1 MTEDQINYTGMSKT
15 NMAYMAL
22 KILIWTLNDKIT
34 ARVNAI
40 LDFLTDID
48 NYSEIQEMDTTGATK
63 DQNVLWFVAGDD
75 AYHICNGLK
84 GYYFDEGDNTNFEA
98 VKYSFWDFMKCK
110 KAVALD
116 RMKLIHS
123 KVSLITIGDLKD
135 YSIVASDVT
144 NLGTAIADFEAAQPK
159 KRILVA
165 DKKVAT
171 AKIAEDIA
179 GIMKEYIS
187 LDFLVDGMKR
197 AQPAFTEGYHSTR
210 TIYDL
215 GTGHDTVELNVGP
228 EMCATAFENRF
239 EAGFSFLVRNYAD
252 VGILAGL
259 SSSANGKPE
268 STPVE
273 IAAKSEAVLVVPKEA
288 IGMLT
293 RFLSIQNE
301 SKLYSARVTII
312 MSHEVS
318 TSDAMKIILTGI
330 PK

>member
-1 MTEDQINYTGMSKT
+1 MTEEQINYTGMSKT
-15 NMAYMAL
+15 NMAYMML
-22 KILIWTLNDKIT
+22 KILIWTLNLKIT

-40 LDFLTDID
+40 RDFITDID
-48 NYSEIQEMDTTGATK
+48 NYSEVQEMSTTGATK
-63 DQNVLWFVAGDD
+63 DQNVLWFLAADD
-75 AYHICNGLK
+75 AIHICTGLK

-110 KAVALD
+110 KSVALD
-116 RMKLIHS
+116 RMKLIHT
-123 KVSLITIGDLKD
+123 KASLITITDLKD
-135 YSIVASDVT
+135 YSIVASDLT
-144 NLGTAIADFEAAQPK
+144 NFSAAIAAFEDAQPI
-159 KRILVA
+159 KRIMVA

-179 GIMKEYIS
+179 GIMNEYIS
-187 LDFLVDGMKR
+187 LDFLVDAMKR
-197 AQPAFTEGYHSTR
+197 DQPAFNEGYHATR

-215 GTGHDTVELNVGP
+215 GSGHDTVELNVGP

-239 EAGFSFLVRNYAD
+239 EAGYSFLVRNHAD

-259 SSSANGKPE
+259 TSAANGKPE
-268 STPVE
+268 STPVA
-273 IAAKSEAVLVVPKEA
+273 IAAKSAAVLVIPKEA

-301 SKLYSARVTII
+301 SKLYSAKVTII
-312 MSHEVS
+312 MSKEVS
-318 TSDAMKIILTGI
+318 QSDAQKIIMTGI